1 MDGQTIVALGVVGLV
16 IYGTSL
22 HEMAHAYVATWL
34 GDPTPGRN
42 GRLTSNPIPH
52 LTPFLTAVVLPL
64 VGYLTS
70 GSMLSMA
77 YTPIDPTKFQKPLRD
92 RALVAVA
99 GPIANLLFM
108 GLLIGIAWLPLKG
121 VWQWYPEKTVL
132 AVVLR
137 DAAFWNL
144 VLAVFNLLPIPP
156 LDGYWII
163 RGLLPLQLRM
173 QTDSMARNP
182 MIGLVLVIVF
192 GSAIIG
198 LVIEPLYGFLMN
210 LFPTKRMW

>member
-1 MDGQTIVALGVVGLV
+1 
-16 IYGTSL
+16 
-22 HEMAHAYVATWL
+22 VATWL

-52 LTPFLTAVVLPL
+52 LTPCLTAVVLPL

-108 GLLIGIAWLPLKG
+108 GLLIGITWLPLKG
-121 VWQWYPEKTVL
+121 VWQWYPEPTVL
-132 AVVLR
+132 AVVLQS
-137 DAAFWNL
+137 AAFWNL

-163 RGLLPLQLRM
+163 RGLLPLQLRI

-198 LVIEPLYGFLMN
+198 WVFDPLSGFFRD

>member
-1 MDGQTIVALGVVGLV
+1 MDGQMIVALGVVGLV

-64 VGYLTS
+64 VGYLS
-70 GSMLSMA
+70 FGSMLCMA
-77 YTPIDPTKFQKPLRD
+77 YTPIDPTKFRRPLRD

-99 GPIANLLFM
+99 GPITNLLFM
-108 GLLIGIAWLPLKG
+108 GLLVGILWLPG
-121 VWQWYPEKTVL
+121 VWQRGEMTYLMVIAYK
-132 AVVLR
+132 
-137 DAAFWNL
+137 AAFFNL
-144 VLAVFNLLPIPP
+144 MLACFNLLPIPP

-163 RGLLPLQLRM
+163 RGALPLQLRM
-173 QTDSMARNP
+173 QADTLARNP
-182 MIGLVLVIVF
+182 MIGLLLVFVV
-192 GSAIIG
+192 GSMILGAMIPELSRFFDQIT
-198 LVIEPLYGFLMN
+198 PN
-210 LFPTKRMW
+210 RRW